1 MILYTVVQ
9 SGSSSAGFLRLTLVA
24 KKGLVENWYSIEPC
38 CLQVQLSRYDNRTY
52 PYVQTI
58 KNSEC
63 IKSNYVVG
71 FNVLLTLHLGTIFV
85 NNQLDAQ
92 LFFMYVYFYSLH
104 VSGQP
109 CAHLPPP
116 LVALQPNAG
125 HDLFILEVSRS
136 HTTTHHSR

>member
-104 VSGQP
+104 VSG
-109 CAHLPPP
+109 
-116 LVALQPNAG
+116 
-125 HDLFILEVSRS
+125 S
-136 HTTTHHSR
+136 HVPIIRRINCINMISGICHSV